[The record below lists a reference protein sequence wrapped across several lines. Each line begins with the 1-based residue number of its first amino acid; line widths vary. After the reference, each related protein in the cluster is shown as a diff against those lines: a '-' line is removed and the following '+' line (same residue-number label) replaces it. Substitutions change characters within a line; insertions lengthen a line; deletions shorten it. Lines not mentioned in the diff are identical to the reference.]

1 VLVSWLTYLFSGV
14 INMSVSSI
22 GIGSGVLTSDLIDS
36 LAEAERAP
44 TELRLDR
51 KEEEVQAELSA
62 VGRIRSA
69 LTDLR
74 LPTRILGNPS
84 ALQALT
90 AESSSS
96 NVGVSADSG
105 ASAGQYSLEVT
116 QLAQAHSLS
125 TATFADKNVTTLGT
139 GSLSVKV
146 GDVTKNITIDGSNNT
161 LEGIASAING
171 EDELGI
177 NASVIDTGSGFVL
190 VFAAKDSGTEN
201 AIEITVTDTG
211 DGDSADAFGLSQL
224 SFDGTNNHLTESV
237 EAKDALFS
245 INGIPITRQS
255 NTVSD
260 AIDGVTFTLAGK
272 TDGSPATI
280 SITQDTEKV
289 LERIQDFV
297 DAFNEVKTILNE
309 VTEFDP
315 DNASATG
322 VLLGDSTVR
331 SINSQL
337 RGVLSQVVP
346 GLDGSSVRSL
356 AEVGIETDRTTGL
369 LTVDDDK
376 FKTALV
382 DSPDDVIALFAEQGR
397 ASDSQVSY
405 VSKTINSVAGS
416 YDIDITQAA
425 TNGSFTGTVAIG
437 ASTLID
443 ANNDTFKIS
452 VDGTESADITL
463 TAGTYSEA
471 QLVVEL
477 QKQLDADS
485 NLSGAGAS
493 ITVSLDGSGQ
503 LQFTSGTF
511 GSDSKVSF
519 TAVDINT
526 LTALGIDAIAG
537 VDGVN
542 VEGTINGVAATG
554 NGQLLT
560 AATGDDSE
568 GLVVKVEGVST
579 GSRGSVTFIEGVGDQ
594 LVDKLNSFLEFEG
607 IIGAKE
613 TGLNDQLVEIA
624 KEREQLDFRV
634 ENLRTR
640 LAKQFTAADIL
651 VSQLNS
657 TQDFLKSQLAAL
669 SGSSDD

>member
-1 VLVSWLTYLFSGV
+1 
-14 INMSVSSI
+14 MSVSSI
-22 GIGSGVLTSDLIDS
+22 GIGSGVLTSDLIDK

-74 LPTRILGNPS
+74 LPTRVLSNPN
-84 ALQALT
+84 ALQALN
-90 AESSSS
+90 AESTSS
-96 NVGVSADSG
+96 NVGVSASNG
-105 ASAGQYSLEVT
+105 ASIGQYSVEVT
-116 QLAQAHSLS
+116 ELAQAHSLS
-125 TATFADKNVTTLGT
+125 TASFADKNVTTLGT
-139 GSLSVKV
+139 GTLSVKV

-171 EDELGI
+171 EEGLAV

-190 VFAAKDSGTEN
+190 VFAAQNSGTEN
-201 AIEITVTDTG
+201 AIEISVTDTG
-211 DGDSADAFGLSQL
+211 DGNSTDAFGLSQL
-224 SFDGTNNHLTESV
+224 SFDGTNNHLTQSV
-237 EAKDALFS
+237 EAKDAVFS
-245 INGIPITRQS
+245 VNGISITRQS

-260 AIDGVTFTLAGK
+260 AIDGVTFTLTGK
-272 TDGSPATI
+272 TAGSPATV
-280 SITQDTEKV
+280 SITQDTDQV

-315 DNASATG
+315 DNSSEAG
-322 VLLGDSTVR
+322 ILLGDSTVR
-331 SINSQL
+331 AVNSQL
-337 RGVLSQVVP
+337 RSVLSQVVP
-346 GLDGSSVRSL
+346 GLEGSSVRSL
-356 AEVGIETDRTTGL
+356 AEVGISTDRTTGML
-369 LTVDDDK
+369 SIDEDK
-376 FKTALV
+376 FKTAMTE
-382 DSPDDVIALFAEQGR
+382 SPDDVIALFAEQGR
-397 ASDSQVSY
+397 TSDAQVSY
-405 VSKTINSVAGS
+405 VSKGKDTVPGTYN
-416 YDIDITQAA
+416 IDITQAA
-425 TNGSFTGTVAIG
+425 TNGSFTGTVVIG
-437 ASTLID
+437 ASTVID

-463 TAGTYSEA
+463 TAGSYTEA
-471 QLVVEL
+471 ELVTEL
-477 QKQLDADS
+477 QKQLDADA
-485 NLSGAGAS
+485 NLSGAGKS

-519 TAVDINT
+519 TAVDTNT
-526 LTALGIDAIAG
+526 LAALGIDAIAG
-537 VDGVN
+537 VDGVD

-554 NGQLLT
+554 KGQLLT
-560 AATGDDSE
+560 GATDDDSE
-568 GLVVKVEGVST
+568 GLVVKVEGSTT
-579 GSRGSVTFIEGVGDQ
+579 GSRGTVTFIEGVGDQ

-613 TGLNDQLVEIA
+613 TGLKDQLAEIS
-624 KEREQLDFRV
+624 KSREQLNLRV

-640 LAKQFTAADIL
+640 LSLQFTAADIL

-657 TQDFLKSQLAAL
+657 TQDFLKSQLSAL
-669 SGSSDD
+669 SGSKDK